1 MTTFSAKRRRAAEVR
16 VSAEKSRFEN
26 DKFRLR
32 GTERG
37 DCPVP
42 TPSAGG
48 LSPHP
53 YHENVDSEVITQST
67 NRKCTITKVQMNAV
81 PHEKNC

>member
-1 MTTFSAKRRRAAEVR
+1 MTAFSTKRRRAAEVR
-16 VSAEKSRFEN
+16 VSAENSRFEN

-42 TPSAGG
+42 TLSAGG

-53 YHENVDSEVITQST
+53 YQH
-67 NRKCTITKVQMNAV
+67 K
-81 PHEKNC
+81 EK

>member
-1 MTTFSAKRRRAAEVR
+1 MVVSPGGITAAFPLKCHWAAEVR
-16 VSAEKSRFEN
+16 VSAENSRYEN
-26 DKFRLR
+26 DKFRLC

-42 TPSAGG
+42 TPLAGG

-53 YHENVDSEVITQST
+53 
-67 NRKCTITKVQMNAV
+67 
-81 PHEKNC
+81 

>member
-1 MTTFSAKRRRAAEVR
+1 MTAFSAKRRRAAEVR
-16 VSAEKSRFEN
+16 VSAENSRFEN

-42 TPSAGG
+42 TPI
-48 LSPHP
+48 
-53 YHENVDSEVITQST
+53 N
-67 NRKCTITKVQMNAV
+67 TKQNEFKGDKDYDEE
-81 PHEKNC
+81 HL

>member
-1 MTTFSAKRRRAAEVR
+1 MHRGCLTVQDDSFSVKRRRAAEVR
-16 VSAEKSRFEN
+16 VSAENSRFEN

-53 YHENVDSEVITQST
+53 YQH
-67 NRKCTITKVQMNAV
+67 K
-81 PHEKNC
+81 EK

>member
-1 MTTFSAKRRRAAEVR
+1 MRRGCLTVQDDSFSVKRRRAAEVR
-16 VSAEKSRFEN
+16 VSAENSRFEN

-42 TPSAGG
+42 TPSASG

-53 YHENVDSEVITQST
+53 YQH
-67 NRKCTITKVQMNAV
+67 K
-81 PHEKNC
+81 EK

>member
-1 MTTFSAKRRRAAEVR
+1 MAAGPGGMRAFSLEARG
-16 VSAEKSRFEN
+16 SAENSRLEN
-26 DKFRLR
+26 DKFRLC

-53 YHENVDSEVITQST
+53 YQH
-67 NRKCTITKVQMNAV
+67 K
-81 PHEKNC
+81 EK

>member
-1 MTTFSAKRRRAAEVR
+1 MTAFSAKRRRAAEVR
-16 VSAEKSRFEN
+16 VSAENSRFENDEN

-42 TPSAGG
+42 TPSASG

-53 YHENVDSEVITQST
+53 YQH
-67 NRKCTITKVQMNAV
+67 K
-81 PHEKNC
+81 EK

>member
-1 MTTFSAKRRRAAEVR
+1 MTAFSAKRRRAAEVR
-16 VSAEKSRFEN
+16 VSAENSRFENDEN

-53 YHENVDSEVITQST
+53 YQH
-67 NRKCTITKVQMNAV
+67 KK
-81 PHEKNC
+81 

>member
-1 MTTFSAKRRRAAEVR
+1 MTAFSAKRRRAAEVR
-16 VSAEKSRFEN
+16 VSTENSRFENDEN

-42 TPSAGG
+42 TPSAGAG
-48 LSPHP
+48 
-53 YHENVDSEVITQST
+53 
-67 NRKCTITKVQMNAV
+67 
-81 PHEKNC
+81 

>member
-1 MTTFSAKRRRAAEVR
+1 MTAFSAKRRRAAEVR
-16 VSAEKSRFEN
+16 VSAENSRSENDEN

-42 TPSAGG
+42 TLSAGG

-53 YHENVDSEVITQST
+53 YQY
-67 NRKCTITKVQMNAV
+67 K
-81 PHEKNC
+81 EK

>member
-1 MTTFSAKRRRAAEVR
+1 MTAFSAKRRRAAEVR
-16 VSAEKSRFEN
+16 VSVENSRFEN

-53 YHENVDSEVITQST
+53 YQH
-67 NRKCTITKVQMNAV
+67 
-81 PHEKNC
+81 KNEFKGDKDYGEEHL

>member
-1 MTTFSAKRRRAAEVR
+1 MDDRPGGMTAFSAKRRRAAEVR
-16 VSAEKSRFEN
+16 VSAENSRFEN
-26 DKFRLR
+26 DKFRPR

-53 YHENVDSEVITQST
+53 YQH
-67 NRKCTITKVQMNAV
+67 K
-81 PHEKNC
+81 EK

>member
-1 MTTFSAKRRRAAEVR
+1 MTAFSAKRRRAAEVR
-16 VSAEKSRFEN
+16 VSAENSRFENDEN
-26 DKFRLR
+26 DKFRLC

-53 YHENVDSEVITQST
+53 YQH
-67 NRKCTITKVQMNAV
+67 K
-81 PHEKNC
+81 EK

>member
-16 VSAEKSRFEN
+16 VSAENSRFEN

-42 TPSAGG
+42 TLSAGG

-53 YHENVDSEVITQST
+53 YQH
-67 NRKCTITKVQMNAV
+67 K
-81 PHEKNC
+81 EK

>member
-1 MTTFSAKRRRAAEVR
+1 MDVSPGGVTVFTPKCRRAAEVR
-16 VSAEKSRFEN
+16 VSAENSRYEN
-26 DKFRLR
+26 DKFRLC

-53 YHENVDSEVITQST
+53 YQNDINFKENDYE
-67 NRKCTITKVQMNAV
+67 N
-81 PHEKNC
+81 E

>member
-1 MTTFSAKRRRAAEVR
+1 MTAFSAKRRRAAEVR
-16 VSAEKSRFEN
+16 VSAENSRFEN

-32 GTERG
+32 GTERS

-48 LSPHP
+48 LGGFMEDIFGKELKPWQ
-53 YHENVDSEVITQST
+53 EN
-67 NRKCTITKVQMNAV
+67 
-81 PHEKNC
+81 EKPETGP

>member
-1 MTTFSAKRRRAAEVR
+1 MTAFSAKRRRAAEVR
-16 VSAEKSRFEN
+16 VSAENSRFENDEN

-53 YHENVDSEVITQST
+53 YRH
-67 NRKCTITKVQMNAV
+67 K
-81 PHEKNC
+81 EK

>member
-1 MTTFSAKRRRAAEVR
+1 MAAEPGGMR
-16 VSAEKSRFEN
+16 AFPLEARGSAENSRFEN

-53 YHENVDSEVITQST
+53 YQH
-67 NRKCTITKVQMNAV
+67 K
-81 PHEKNC
+81 EK

>member
-1 MTTFSAKRRRAAEVR
+1 MTAFSAKRRRAAEVR
-16 VSAEKSRFEN
+16 VSAENSRFENDENDEN

-32 GTERG
+32 GTERS

-53 YHENVDSEVITQST
+53 YQH
-67 NRKCTITKVQMNAV
+67 K
-81 PHEKNC
+81 EK

>member
-1 MTTFSAKRRRAAEVR
+1 MNAFSAKRRRAAEVR
-16 VSAEKSRFEN
+16 VSAENSRFENDEN

-53 YHENVDSEVITQST
+53 YQH
-67 NRKCTITKVQMNAV
+67 K
-81 PHEKNC
+81 EK